1 MSRIWRHAF
10 VMALLV
16 VGSAVW
22 QRSSEAADTA
32 ADRELCK
39 RLWEDH
45 LEAVMAH
52 QPTRI
57 AFTQDALVI
66 YPDMLELRGRAEIQA
81 HLAKVFAARKV
92 LKAGFKIERVEVV
105 GSRAY
110 TFVLVDELV
119 QEGAAAP
126 ARVLARYA
134 TVWEQQPDKS
144 WQIAHLLVNYRK
156 P

>member
-1 MSRIWRHAF
+1 MSRIWRCRATS
-10 VMALLV
+10 LLGV
-16 VGSAVW
+16 LLAMLLAWSPA
-22 QRSSEAADTA
+22 QRSGEAADTA

-66 YPDMLELRGRAEIQA
+66 YPDMLELRGRAETQA

-105 GSRAY
+105 GARAY

-126 ARVLARYA
+126 ARVLARHA

-144 WQIAHLLVNYRK
+144 WQ
-156 P
+156 